1 MILIEVVFP
10 ELSSTMNVGLNVAP
24 LKITK
29 RLSCAVVVKF
39 ATLSPILIFTV
50 GLTSSI
56 FTLTFTVLVF
66 VCVAA
71 KGPFAGPLAGNV
83 TLTSR
88 STSSPPRPVTVSP
101 DTHS

>member
-1 MILIEVVFP
+1 MSAGVYVTSTLLTFVSFVLYPILTSP
-10 ELSSTMNVGLNVAP
+10 LSSGVTVGFVGL
-24 LKITK
+24 
-29 RLSCAVVVKF
+29 
-39 ATLSPILIFTV
+39 
-50 GLTSSI
+50 I

-101 DTHS
+101 DTHA

>member
-1 MILIEVVFP
+1 MSAGVYVTSTLLTFVSFVLYPILTSP
-10 ELSSTMNVGLNVAP
+10 LSSGVTVGFVGL
-24 LKITK
+24 I
-29 RLSCAVVVKF
+29 C
-39 ATLSPILIFTV
+39 
-50 GLTSSI
+50 
-56 FTLTFTVLVF
+56 TLTFTVLVF

-101 DTHS
+101 DTHA

>member
-56 FTLTFTVLVF
+56 FTLTFIVLDFVF
-66 VCVAA
+66 CAA
-71 KGPFAGPLAGNV
+71 KGPFGLVAGNV